1 MDMENPD
8 EYYDGGDPEYDP
20 DELNKQQITQRHSTN
35 RYNQTTIYDN
45 VNPKIAYNEFSQ
57 IYDNNHKKDYNL
69 LNPINSLE
77 NVVLND
83 NEKNPIFFFNNLQKE
98 IELIEKDLQ
107 YYDKNKKEYKSE
119 VPLEKSKEELKKL
132 KILSNYIQKSKNYLT
147 LNKIYE
153 IQKKKSNFIP
163 AIKYNIL
170 NKEIYENLN
179 KNLNDKLKE
188 INNLKNEN
196 TNNFSNIEY
205 ELFVTPNK
213 NKIKLFKK
221 IEEIKESIKKI
232 ENIIGKWNYDIKK
245 KSISNTIN
253 DIKNKAKITNPTF
266 QKEFDNQLN
275 ELNERLNSMKY
286 GKEEFYNNKEDN
298 KIIDKLYMK
307 FISAKDVE
315 NIIFQTINKME
326 NLKNNHE
333 EIALINLKLRKIINE
348 QEKISKEIIENEEI
362 LNKLKEN
369 VDSNVQLMKKN
380 LEFLNKKIK

>member
-1 MDMENPD
+1 M
-8 EYYDGGDPEYDP
+8 
-20 DELNKQQITQRHSTN
+20 
-35 RYNQTTIYDN
+35 
-45 VNPKIAYNEFSQ
+45 
-57 IYDNNHKKDYNL
+57 
-69 LNPINSLE
+69 E

-196 TNNFSNIEY
+196 TNNFSNVEY

-213 NKIKLFKK
+213 KKIKLFKK

-286 GKEEFYNNKEDN
+286 GKEEFYKNKEDN

-362 LNKLKEN
+362 LTKLKEN